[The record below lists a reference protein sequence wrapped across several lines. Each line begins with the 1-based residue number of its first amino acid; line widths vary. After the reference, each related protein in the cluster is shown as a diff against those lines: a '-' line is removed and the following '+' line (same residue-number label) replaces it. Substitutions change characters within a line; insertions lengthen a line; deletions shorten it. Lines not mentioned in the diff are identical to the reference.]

1 MRDPYRGFGSSTIS
15 AGKMSLFE
23 LLPFNFG
30 HAREGPK
37 SVTPIEDAAPGA
49 ISGPP
54 GAYLGPF
61 WCLSAALF
69 QAAVASR
76 EGQNA

>member
-1 MRDPYRGFGSSTIS
+1 MRDPYRGFGSSTIL
-15 AGKMSLFE
+15 AGCMPLSE
-23 LLPFNFG
+23 LLLRCFG
-30 HAREGPK
+30 HVREGPK
-37 SVTPIEDAAPGA
+37 SVTPIEDAAP
-49 ISGPP
+49 
-54 GAYLGPF
+54 